1 MAADTLNAS
10 QPVNQQIYHILRKDI
25 VECHIAPGTLLSEK
39 DVSVRFEVSR
49 QPVRE
54 AFIKLAENG
63 FIQIRPQRGS
73 YVNKISIHQVINGC
87 FVREAIE
94 RAVVR
99 RAIARVDDSK
109 LWRLE
114 QNIQQQRSAVAR
126 HQLNDFFVLDNKFH
140 QLLAQIAD
148 CNLAWDTVENIKSAM
163 DRVRYINPGHITTPN
178 LLLEQH
184 NAIFDALVQ
193 RDTTAADA
201 AMLHHLHDIREAI
214 LIIHQENSDWF
225 TQE

>member
-1 MAADTLNAS
+1 MAADTLTAS
-10 QPVNQQIYHILRKDI
+10 QPVNQQIYHILLKDI

-39 DVSVRFEVSR
+39 DVSARFDVSR

-73 YVNKISIHQVINGC
+73 YVNKISICQMINGC

-99 RAIARVDDSK
+99 RAISRVDDSK

-126 HQLNDFFVLDNKFH
+126 QQPGDFFALDNEFH

-148 CNLAWDTVENIKSAM
+148 CNLAWDTVENIKAAM
-163 DRVRYINPGHITTPN
+163 DRVRYINPGLITTPEV
-178 LLLEQH
+178 LLEQH
-184 NAIFDALVQ
+184 RAIFTALVQ
-193 RDTTAADA
+193 RDAATADA

-214 LIIHQENSDWF
+214 LVIRQENSDWF
-225 TQE
+225 SPE